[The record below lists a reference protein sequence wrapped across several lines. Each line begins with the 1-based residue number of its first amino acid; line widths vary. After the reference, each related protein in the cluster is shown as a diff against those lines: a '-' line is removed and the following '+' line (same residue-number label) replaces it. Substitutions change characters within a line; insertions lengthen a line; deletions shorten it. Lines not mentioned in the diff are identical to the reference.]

1 MKLLD
6 SLLDAIVRLE
16 GDALV
21 MHVGEKPYVI
31 TASASM
37 NAYRGPLA
45 WGQVELSSRVLT
57 FDAVS
62 SMLGQIL
69 PGDQLQALDEYGA
82 IEHEIASPSN
92 ISQRFTVIAARGGED
107 VWVEV
112 RRKPEEVAAPEPVV
126 EEPAAAVMETAS
138 EPALEVPLTAAGE
151 PEMELP
157 LSLEPDALDA
167 AAAEVLAELP
177 NPELPS
183 VRASELPPPEL
194 PSVRT
199 SELPVSELDDHI
211 VVALPG
217 DEAADVPLSTV
228 PDQAFEVID
237 EEPQGVPTEAEV
249 DAMLA
254 ATAAALLTSGLTSDQ
269 VIDPIVADDSAP
281 DVVLLD
287 DQVSESG
294 AEDSRPVAI
303 DDGISDRYDVDIE
316 PEELIR
322 VDTTPI
328 APYSAPEAAF
338 ELSPPSYSI
347 ALLEDEYQA
356 ARPEFAFEPPPGTPL
371 FSEEAILAAAAAPVV
386 EPSSAPDLGHIEV
399 TYVRVP
405 IDTSSQQAPPPVKI
419 EPLVAE
425 QAPGPQSVDV
435 SDHIAVWTTAIT
447 QWSTEPQPVPAPEL
461 PDAQAV
467 DVPTLQISELPDSR
481 TSDLPTPQANEFPTL
496 QVSEPPDSRAS
507 ELPTLYLTE
516 PGASEFLAALASE
529 AVEPAALD
537 TTPPSGDPLTEHIAT
552 EPAASLPEQPDTV
565 VHVEHVENVETPVYL
580 AEPATPMEDVE
591 APTAEPVAQAA
602 AIEHRDEHVADQTHG
617 ERPMEATPEA
627 PYQAAEQTTEEP
639 RQAVVVPLSRPTARS
654 SQDTV
659 VTPPDDAALMRPL
672 RAAAARGAATLYLV
686 AQSKP
691 MIRVDGEISALDGE
705 AALSA
710 ADVERL
716 VAELA
721 PPRKREALQ
730 TGSVEWLCDVP
741 EVGRVRCLTFRDHR
755 GPGVL
760 FHMFPQR
767 AIAGD
772 QSALPPEVQALC
784 EQSDGLVLVTGGRAS
799 GKSTL
804 LNAFVDQIN
813 NTRSDHV
820 ITVESQIGFVHESR
834 RSFVSQRESRGDS
847 ELAAA
852 FARTA
857 LHEDPDVMVI
867 EDLKTADLVAAA
879 LDAAES
885 GRLVLASVSAPSTSA
900 ALERLIELFPNDR
913 REKIR
918 ASLAGT
924 LRGVVGQVLLRKAK
938 GGRIAAREILVNT
951 PAVASVL
958 REGNTA
964 QLPSTLD
971 GGRHHGMVPL
981 TDSLAAQVREG
992 TVHATEAYRKA
1003 PDRPALLEALRR
1015 DGIDTAFAERL
1026 A

>member
-1 MKLLD
+1 VKLLD

-62 SMLGQIL
+62 SMLVQIL

-82 IEHEIASPSN
+82 IEHEIAAPSN
-92 ISQRFTVIAARGGED
+92 ITQRFTVIAARGGED

-112 RRKPEEVAAPEPVV
+112 RRKPEEVQAPEPPV
-126 EEPAAAVMETAS
+126 EEPVAEVAEAADE
-138 EPALEVPLTAAGE
+138 LPLLAAGDSE
-151 PEMELP
+151 IELP
-157 LSLEPDALDA
+157 LSLDSEPERPSL
-167 AAAEVLAELP
+167 ESRVP
-177 NPELPS
+177 SPEPS
-183 VRASELPPPEL
+183 VPSPE
-194 PSVRT
+194 S
-199 SELPVSELDDHI
+199 DDHI

-217 DEAADVPLSTV
+217 DAAADVALSGV
-228 PDQAFEVID
+228 PDEPFEVID
-237 EEPQGVPTEAEV
+237 DEPQGVPTEAEV

-254 ATAAALLTSGLTSDQ
+254 ATAAALLTSGLASDQ
-269 VIDPIVADDSAP
+269 AIDPIIPDDRAP
-281 DVVLLD
+281 DLVLLD
-287 DQVSESG
+287 DLEAEPG
-294 AEDSRPVAI
+294 AEDETAIAI
-303 DDGISDRYDVDIE
+303 DDAISDRYDVDVE
-316 PEELIR
+316 PEEVIR

-328 APYSAPEAAF
+328 SPYNVSESAF

-347 ALLEDEYQA
+347 ALLEDEYEA

-371 FSEEAILAAAAAPVV
+371 FSEEAVLAAAATSAAEQMI
-386 EPSSAPDLGHIEV
+386 EPELGHVEV

-405 IDTSSQQAPPPVKI
+405 IDTSVQQAPPPVKT

-425 QAPGPQSVDV
+425 QALEPEAASAPAPEAIASAAPEPAAVDV
-435 SDHIAVWTTAIT
+435 AEHLAVWSTAIT
-447 QWSTEPQPVPAPEL
+447 QWSTGVPEPLVA
-461 PDAQAV
+461 
-467 DVPTLQISELPDSR
+467 S
-481 TSDLPTPQANEFPTL
+481 
-496 QVSEPPDSRAS
+496 VSEAS
-507 ELPTLYLTE
+507 AP
-516 PGASEFLAALASE
+516 A
-529 AVEPAALD
+529 EPASLD
-537 TTPPSGDPLTEHIAT
+537 TTPPGGDPLSEHIAT
-552 EPAASLPEQPDTV
+552 ESAASLPEQPDTAV
-565 VHVEHVENVETPVYL
+565 VQPEPAAHV
-580 AEPATPMEDVE
+580 AEPAVHPEHVDVRDVPPV
-591 APTAEPVAQAA
+591 APAETAE
-602 AIEHRDEHVADQTHG
+602 HREEQVADQTHG
-617 ERPMEATPEA
+617 ETPMEATPEA
-627 PYQAAEQTTEEP
+627 PPQAEHEAPDHP
-639 RQAVVVPLSRPTARS
+639 RPAVVVPLSRPAAKS
-654 SQDTV
+654 PQEPAV

-705 AALSA
+705 PALSA
-710 ADVERL
+710 AEVERL

-730 TGSVEWLCDVP
+730 TGSAEWLCDVP

-772 QSALPPEVQALC
+772 HSTLPQEVQALC

-867 EDLKTADLVAAA
+867 EDLKTPDLVAAA

-918 ASLAGT
+918 ASLAGA

-951 PAVASVL
+951 PAVATML
-958 REGNTA
+958 REGHTS
-964 QLPSTLD
+964 QLPSALD

-981 TDSLAAQVREG
+981 TDSLATQVREG

-1003 PDRPALLEALRR
+1003 PDRPALLEALKR

>member
-1 MKLLD
+1 VKLLD

-31 TASASM
+31 TASAAM

-62 SMLGQIL
+62 SMLSQIL

-82 IEHEIASPSN
+82 IEHEIAAPSN
-92 ISQRFTVIAARGGED
+92 ITQRFTVIAARGGED

-112 RRKPEEVAAPEPVV
+112 RRKPEEVPIPDEPVV
-126 EEPAAAVMETAS
+126 E
-138 EPALEVPLTAAGE
+138 
-151 PEMELP
+151 PE
-157 LSLEPDALDA
+157 
-167 AAAEVLAELP
+167 
-177 NPELPS
+177 
-183 VRASELPPPEL
+183 ASELPLEIDASELAASVAEEL
-194 PSVRT
+194 PSPALAA
-199 SELPVSELDDHI
+199 SESHEIPSPDPSTELRVGLSVSKAEPLVPSPDLDDHI
-211 VVALPG
+211 IVELPG
-217 DEAADVPLSTV
+217 DAATDVPLSGV
-228 PDQAFEVID
+228 PDEAFEILD
-237 EEPQGVPTEAEV
+237 DEPQGVPTEAEV

-254 ATAAALLTSGLTSDQ
+254 ATAAALLTSGLAGDQ
-269 VIDPIVADDSAP
+269 IIDPIIPDDTLP

-287 DQVSESG
+287 DQASDSASG
-294 AEDSRPVAI
+294 DAAASI
-303 DDGISDRYDVDIE
+303 DDGISDRYDLELD

-328 APYSAPEAAF
+328 SSYSAPEAAF

-347 ALLEDEYQA
+347 ALLEEEYET

-371 FSEEAILAAAAAPVV
+371 FSEEAVLAAAATPVA
-386 EPSSAPDLGHIEV
+386 ESRIEQELGHVEV

-405 IDTSSQQAPPPVKI
+405 IDTSVQQAPPPPAA
-419 EPLVAE
+419 EPLVAA
-425 QAPGPQSVDV
+425 QAPEPESSAPAAAPPLDV
-435 SDHIAVWTTAIT
+435 TEHLAVWSTAIT
-447 QWSTEPQPVPAPEL
+447 QWSTEPPVAAAPE
-461 PDAQAV
+461 PAAPASEPQNV
-467 DVPTLQISELPDSR
+467 RSSELPDDRATELPSYRIPEVPSYQTTELPSYRTTELPDLRSSDLSNVR
-481 TSDLPTPQANEFPTL
+481 TSETP
-496 QVSEPPDSRAS
+496 
-507 ELPTLYLTE
+507 
-516 PGASEFLAALASE
+516 
-529 AVEPAALD
+529 EPAALD
-537 TTPPSGDPLTEHIAT
+537 TTPPGGDPLSEHIAT
-552 EPAASLPEQPDTV
+552 EPAASLPTQPDTAV
-565 VHVEHVENVETPVYL
+565 DRPEPAAHVAEPAAQPEHVEPR
-580 AEPATPMEDVE
+580 DV
-591 APTAEPVAQAA
+591 EPVAPVEAA
-602 AIEHRDEHVADQTHG
+602 EHRADLIADQTHG
-617 ERPMEATPEA
+617 ETQMEATPEV
-627 PYQAAEQTTEEP
+627 PYQAADETEQP
-639 RQAVVVPLSRPTARS
+639 RHAVVVPLSRPGAKAPHEPAA
-654 SQDTV
+654 

-672 RAAAARGAATLYLV
+672 RAAAARGAATLYIV

-691 MIRVDGEISALDGE
+691 MIRVEGEISALEGE
-705 AALSA
+705 PALSVA
-710 ADVERL
+710 EVERL

-721 PPRKREALQ
+721 PPRKRDALQ

-772 QSALPPEVQALC
+772 QSALPREVQALL
-784 EQSDGLVLVTGGRAS
+784 EQSDGLVLVSGTRAS

-804 LNAFVDQIN
+804 LNAFVDLIN

-820 ITVESQIGFVHESR
+820 VTVESQIGFVHESR
-834 RSFVSQRESRGDS
+834 RSFVSQRETRGDS

-867 EDLKTADLVAAA
+867 EDLKTPDLVTAA

-885 GRLVLASVSAPSTSA
+885 GRLVLASVSALSTSA
-900 ALERLIELFPNDR
+900 AVERLIELFPSER

-924 LRGVVGQVLLRKAK
+924 LRGVVGQVLVRKAK

-951 PAVASVL
+951 PAVAALV
-958 REGNTA
+958 REGNTP
-964 QLPSTLD
+964 QLPSALES
-971 GGRHHGMVPL
+971 GRHHGMVPL

-992 TVHATEAYRKA
+992 TVHAAEAYRKA
-1003 PDRPALLEALRR
+1003 PDRPALLEALKR
-1015 DGIDTAFAERL
+1015 DGIDTSFAERL

>member
-62 SMLGQIL
+62 TMLTQIL

-82 IEHEIASPSN
+82 IEHEIAAPSN
-92 ISQRFTVIAARGGED
+92 ITQRFTVIAARGGQD

-112 RRKPEEVAAPEPVV
+112 RRKPEEVQAPEQPAPEQPVG
-126 EEPAAAVMETAS
+126 EPTSEVANVAS
-138 EPALEVPLTAAGE
+138 EPAAEVPL
-151 PEMELP
+151 
-157 LSLEPDALDA
+157 A
-167 AAAEVLAELP
+167 AAIASQPDDEELSISLDSELST
-177 NPELPS
+177 PELPDL
-183 VRASELPPPEL
+183 RASELPNTEL
-194 PSVRT
+194 PNPDL
-199 SELPVSELDDHI
+199 EEHI
-211 VVALPG
+211 VVELPG
-217 DEAADVPLSTV
+217 DEAADVPLSAV
-228 PDQAFEVID
+228 PDQPFEVID
-237 EEPQGVPTEAEV
+237 DEPQGVPTEAEV

-254 ATAAALLTSGLTSDQ
+254 ATASALLTSGLASDQ
-269 VIDPIVADDSAP
+269 AIDPIIPDDRAP
-281 DVVLLD
+281 DMVLLD
-287 DQVSESG
+287 DQAFESG
-294 AEDSRPVAI
+294 AEDEAASAI
-303 DDGISDRYDVDIE
+303 DDGISDRYDLDLESEDI
-316 PEELIR
+316 IR

-328 APYSAPEAAF
+328 SPYNAPEAAF

-347 ALLEDEYQA
+347 ALLEDEYDA
-356 ARPEFAFEPPPGTPL
+356 ARPEFTFEPPRGTPL
-371 FSEEAILAAAAAPVV
+371 FSEEAILAAAAAPV
-386 EPSSAPDLGHIEV
+386 SAPGIESELGHVEV

-405 IDTSSQQAPPPVKI
+405 IDTSVQQAPPAVRI

-425 QAPGPQSVDV
+425 HAPEPEPPAPASLDITA
-435 SDHIAVWTTAIT
+435 HLAVWSTAIA
-447 QWSTEPQPVPAPEL
+447 QWSSESPIVSVPEPATPILELPEL
-461 PDAQAV
+461 RSSELPNV
-467 DVPTLQISELPDSR
+467 NTSELPD
-481 TSDLPTPQANEFPTL
+481 
-496 QVSEPPDSRAS
+496 
-507 ELPTLYLTE
+507 
-516 PGASEFLAALASE
+516 
-529 AVEPAALD
+529 PAALD
-537 TTPPSGDPLTEHIAT
+537 TTPPGGDPLSEHIAT
-552 EPAASLPEQPDTV
+552 EPAASLPEQPDTAV
-565 VHVEHVENVETPVYL
+565 VQP
-580 AEPATPMEDVE
+580 EPAAHV
-591 APTAEPVAQAA
+591 AEPVAHLEHVDVRDVEQVAPVETA
-602 AIEHRDEHVADQTHG
+602 EHREEQVADQTHG

-627 PYQAAEQTTEEP
+627 PPETAHEAADHTTDQP
-639 RQAVVVPLSRPTARS
+639 RQAVVVPLSRSAAKPQEPA
-654 SQDTV
+654 V

-705 AALSA
+705 PALSA

-721 PPRKREALQ
+721 PARKREALQ

-772 QSALPPEVQALC
+772 QSALPQEVQALC
-784 EQSDGLVLVTGGRAS
+784 EQSDGLVLITGGRAS

-804 LNAFVDQIN
+804 LNAFVDLIN

-857 LHEDPDVMVI
+857 VHEDPDVMVI
-867 EDLKTADLVAAA
+867 EDLKTPDLVAAA

-918 ASLAGT
+918 ASLAGA

-951 PAVASVL
+951 PAVATLL
-958 REGNTA
+958 REGDTS
-964 QLPSTLD
+964 QLPSTLE

-1003 PDRPALLEALRR
+1003 PDRSALLEALKR
-1015 DGIDTAFAERL
+1015 DGIDTAFADRL